1 MVLVAVW
8 PPSAVVTVTVA
19 VPAAT
24 PFTVMVLPERVTVA
38 TAVLDD
44 VAEIAGLL
52 ASEGDTLAVR
62 VTFAPTATLAV
73 VGLTLTPV
81 TETLVTAEKSGVGE
95 PAG

>member
-1 MVLVAVW
+1 M
-8 PPSAVVTVTVA
+8 VA
-19 VPAAT
+19 VPSAT

-44 VAEIAGLL
+44 DALMAALD
-52 ASEGDTLAVR
+52 ASDGDTLAVSAT
-62 VTFAPTATLAV
+62 VAPTATLAV

-81 TETLVTAEKSGVGE
+81 TDTLVTAEKSGVGE